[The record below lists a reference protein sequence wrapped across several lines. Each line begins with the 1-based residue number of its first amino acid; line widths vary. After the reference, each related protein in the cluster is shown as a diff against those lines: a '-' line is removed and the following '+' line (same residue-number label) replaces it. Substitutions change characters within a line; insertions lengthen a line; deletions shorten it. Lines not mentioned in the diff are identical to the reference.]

1 MTDVD
6 VDRIRRVG
14 VVGTG
19 VMGTGIAQVVARH
32 GFTVV
37 LVGRD
42 RTHANQARRDIEA
55 TVRRLAGEGKLP
67 TAGVDELLARI
78 RSEEGLEGLRDVDLV
93 IEAVP
98 EDVDLKQRVFSD
110 LDRRVPSDAVVASNT
125 STIPITLLAAAISRP
140 SRVLGMHFFNPAP
153 VIEGVE
159 LVRGRLTSDET
170 LTLGRAF
177 VERLGKKPVV
187 ARDFAGFITSRLINL
202 YLNEAA
208 RSVMDGNSP
217 ADVDAAM
224 VHCLRMPMGPCAL
237 MDLIGIDVV
246 LGCLET
252 LHQEFGERFQ
262 PAPLLR
268 QMARAG
274 QLGRKTAQGFYSYEG
289 VSSATGA
296 EPSGRAE
303 PVESR

>member
-1 MTDVD
+1 MAD

-14 VVGTG
+14 VAGTG
-19 VMGTGIAQVVARH
+19 VMGTGIAQVLAQH

-42 RTHANQARRDIEA
+42 RTCASQAHRRIEA
-55 TVRRLAGEGKLP
+55 TVRRLADEGKVAP
-67 TAGVDELLARI
+67 AGVDELVARI
-78 RSEEGLEGLRDVDLV
+78 RSEDGLEGLRDVDLV

-98 EDVDLKQRVFSD
+98 EVVDLKRRVFSE
-110 LDRRVPSDAVVASNT
+110 LDRRLPSHAVLASNT
-125 STIPITLLAAAISRP
+125 STIPITLLAAATSRP
-140 SRVLGMHFFNPAP
+140 SQVLGMHFFNPAP

-159 LVRGRLTSDET
+159 LVRGRQTSDET
-170 LTLGRAF
+170 LALGRAF
-177 VERLGKKPVV
+177 IERLGKKPVV
-187 ARDFAGFITSRLINL
+187 AQDYAGFITSRLINL

-217 ADVDAAM
+217 PDVDAAM

-237 MDLIGIDVV
+237 MDLVGIDVV
-246 LGCLET
+246 LACLET

-268 QMARAG
+268 QMVRARH
-274 QLGRKTAQGFYSYEG
+274 LGRKTGQGFYSHECP
-289 VSSATGA
+289 SPTSGA
-296 EPSGRAE
+296 GALGRPSE
-303 PVESR
+303 PVETR